1 MTLHNAD
8 CITGMLE
15 QIRNRSIDLIVT
27 SPPYNLGTQY
37 TSYKD
42 DIPRLDYLDWIEE
55 WAGAVDQVLSDSGS
69 LFLNIGAKPSDPTVP
84 FQVLSRVQKYFS
96 LQNVIHWVKSIAIQ
110 QEDIGNYPTVTGNIA
125 VGHFKPINSPRFV
138 NDCHEYIFHLT
149 KSQNVPLDRLSIGV
163 EYQDK
168 SNVKRWK
175 SGKDRR
181 CRGNTWF
188 VPYKTIS
195 RRAAQRP
202 HPATFPV
209 KIPKMCIQLHGADR
223 VKRVLDPFLGI
234 GTTAMACIELG
245 INCVGYEIDP
255 VYFQEACRMVE
266 LYEPEPIQETIPNT
280 V

>member
-8 CITGMLE
+8 CITGMRK
-15 QIRNRSIDLIVT
+15 QIRNRSIDLVVT
-27 SPPYNLGTQY
+27 SPPYNLGTKY

-84 FQVLSRVQKYFS
+84 FQVLSRVQKYFC

-149 KSQNVPLDRLSIGV
+149 KSQNVQLDRLSIGV

-255 VYFQEACRMVE
+255 IYFQEACRMVE
-266 LYEPEPIQETIPNT
+266 LYEPEPVQETIPNT